1 MRQALEATG
10 RFRVLEKLAA
20 PTPIAPPPGARMA
33 LYVDT
38 ETTGLD
44 PRKDEIIELAMVP
57 FYYEEDGR
65 IVGVGEPFTGFR
77 EPSEPISPE
86 VTALTGITNDVV
98 AGQAID
104 PEAVA
109 AFVSPAV
116 LIVAHNAAFDRR
128 FLERFSAVFT
138 TKAWACSMAEVPWK
152 DEGHEGA
159 KLAFLA
165 LEQGFFYDRHRALN
179 DCHAAIELLSRPLAK
194 SGDLAFARLLASA
207 RVPTFRIWAE
217 NSPFELK
224 GVLKARGYRWNAEA
238 SFGPRCWYIDV
249 VEAARE
255 AELAFLWTEIYRRE
269 ADLIVR
275 RIVAYDRYSE
285 RC

>member
-10 RFRVLEKLAA
+10 RFRVLARLDDPK
-20 PTPIAPPPGARMA
+20 PIPPPTGARTA
-33 LYVDT
+33 LYVDA

-65 IVGVGEPFTGFR
+65 ILGVGEPFSALR
-77 EPSEPISPE
+77 EPSELISPE
-86 VTALTGITNDVV
+86 ITALTGISNEMVK
-98 AGQAID
+98 GQAID
-104 PEAVA
+104 PEQVA
-109 AFVSPAV
+109 AFASPAV
-116 LIVAHNAAFDRR
+116 LVVAHNAAFDRR
-128 FLERFSAVFT
+128 FLERFSPVFA

-152 DEGHEGA
+152 DEGYEGA

-179 DCHAAIELLSRPLAK
+179 DCYAAIELLSRSLPR
-194 SGDLAFARLLASA
+194 SGELAFARLLANA
-207 RVPTFRIWAE
+207 RIPTFRIWAE
-217 NSPFELK
+217 NSPFDLK
-224 GVLKARGYRWNAEA
+224 DVLKARGYRWNAEA

-249 VEAARE
+249 VETARE
-255 AELAFLWTEIYRRE
+255 AELAFLSAEIYRRE
-269 ADLIVR
+269 TDLTVR